1 MSAERPSDAV
11 RARILAAAKATP
23 SKTHAEVAR
32 TRVVLSLAAAAPP
45 IVMLA
50 VFGAGAKGRPLSLAV
65 TVAFVWSLLAV
76 TSTVLTL
83 VSSSPLGPRTPRLA
97 ALAVGGP
104 IAAFVLGTLGVVLWP
119 DTWTAATSPHKDVV
133 CIGLGLVMGA
143 APLSVLLTHFRGQDP
158 VTPRVRGAS
167 FGVVAGAWAGAGMML
182 VCPNNTATHVL
193 VGHALPVLL
202 FAFIGA
208 LVGQSVLALRRRD
221 PR

>member
-45 IVMLA
+45 IVM
-50 VFGAGAKGRPLSLAV
+50 
-65 TVAFVWSLLAV
+65 FVWSLLAV